1 MMALAAV
8 LVQALYAQGPTT
20 KWPYVY
26 PEFRTGVVEMT
37 DGVSQTYQIN
47 VHLGQ
52 GQLHFLDAEGLIRE
66 APGDKILGAQVGA
79 DRFLQVQGEMMR
91 VVAQS
96 AHGYVVEE
104 ALADFAALSETGG
117 AYGSSSQTSATR
129 MLSSVEMPNQ
139 VMQNHLVL
147 MQSKSDGRMLDVLK
161 SYYLVCPGQ
170 AVKADRRAVEGILPE
185 ERLPEWKVW
194 TRAHK
199 IRWKQPESL
208 VSVLEFLNP

>member
-1 MMALAAV
+1 MAALAAV
-8 LVQALYAQGPTT
+8 LAQALSAQEPTT
-20 KWPYVY
+20 RWPYLF

-66 APGDKILGAQVGA
+66 VPADKILGAQVGA

-96 AHGYVVEE
+96 AHGCVVEE

-129 MLSSVEMPNQ
+129 RLSSVEMPNQ
-139 VMQNHLVL
+139 VTQNHMTL
-147 MQSKSDGRMLDVLK
+147 MQSKSDGQMLDVLK
-161 SYYLVCPGQ
+161 SYYLVCPGL
-170 AVKADRRAVEGILPE
+170 AVKASREAVEGVLPA
-185 ERLPEWKVW
+185 ERRPEWKTW
-194 TRAHK
+194 ARAHK